1 MAGAWLNELQSRL
14 EQFYGVQTLHRVA
27 DFLIT
32 DPALARELDSDPKAR
47 SVEEKLLIQQSE
59 DGLDLALYLD
69 PALLARLADPDTA
82 DLADFCTALEGVS
95 HFLYLTWNAEQA
107 RSVTCLE
114 MEMQAEVDKYI
125 TVADLLNRRHGRIP
139 ARLHDWLFEQVSFD
153 AALTATERE
162 RYQDANRYAGKYC
175 FQLERRYLRR
185 RRGGMVADLR
195 RFYRLGLRDKIRRI
209 DFNPL

>member
-1 MAGAWLNELQSRL
+1 MSGDWLNDLQQRL
-14 EQFYGVQTLHRVA
+14 EQLYGLHTPHRVA

-32 DPALARELDSDPKAR
+32 DAALACALDASPQAR
-47 SVEEKLLIQQSE
+47 HVEEKLLVQPTE

-69 PALLARLADPDTA
+69 ASLLERLNDPDTA

-95 HFLYLTWNAEQA
+95 HFLYLTWNAAQA
-107 RSVTCLE
+107 RSVKCLE

-139 ARLHDWLFEQVSFD
+139 ARLHDWLFADVHFD
-153 AALTATERE
+153 TALTDTERE

-185 RRGGMVADLR
+185 RRSGMVADLR

-209 DFNPL
+209 DFVD